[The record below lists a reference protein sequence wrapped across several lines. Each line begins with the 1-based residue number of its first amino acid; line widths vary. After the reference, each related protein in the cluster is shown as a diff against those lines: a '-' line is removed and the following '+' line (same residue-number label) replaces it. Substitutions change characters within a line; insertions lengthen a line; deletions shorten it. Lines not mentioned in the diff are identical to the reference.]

1 VAAPADTRLRR
12 YGPEQQVVA
21 RLEVS
26 GPQRRL
32 PQTSAGVDVRGD
44 GSTEAYVGRIRRR
57 TLDPEG
63 DAITEIRGA
72 LQRG

>member
-1 VAAPADTRLRR
+1 
-12 YGPEQQVVA
+12 
-21 RLEVS
+21 
-26 GPQRRL
+26 
-32 PQTSAGVDVRGD
+32 VDVRGD